1 MEANPGVAVG
11 SLTTSDDDF
20 LSMDVDQTR
29 LLLVNCGITGIVS
42 EIVLIRDDLEG
53 WDLFR

>member
-11 SLTTSDDDF
+11 SLTISDDDF